1 MAPSNKVGVSL
12 FSIHDPNGVQQ
23 RLEQA
28 VAAFCRDCKITAPS
42 AEDLKIARTPLG
54 KPYFPLLP
62 WLHLSISHSGEY
74 WACAITDQVVGFDL
88 QQAEQPRRETQE
100 EMLRRHQKMAH
111 RFFHPMEAEFV
122 DTDCANHFLTVWTA
136 REAYVK
142 QIGTGID
149 QYFSEYCVVPTDR
162 QNWHHISGRSE
173 NVQWTSMNKH
183 FRKGYWGTDYTLCV
197 CTDTPCEWIVSV
209 F

>member
-1 MAPSNKVGVSL
+1 MAPSNKIGISF
-12 FSIHDPNGVQQ
+12 FSIHDPNSVQQ

-28 VAAFCRDCKITAPS
+28 VAAFCSICKISAPS
-42 AEDLKIARTPLG
+42 TEDLTIARTPLG
-54 KPYFPLLP
+54 KPYYPLVP

-74 WACAITDQVVGFDL
+74 WACAIADQVIGFDL
-88 QQAEQPRRETQE
+88 QQTEQPRRETPE

-111 RFFHPMEAEFV
+111 RFFHPLEADFV
-122 DTDCANHFLTVWTA
+122 DLDSANHFLAVWTA

-149 QYFSEYCVVPTDR
+149 QYFSEYCVVPEDHR
-162 QNWHHISGRSE
+162 DWSRISGRSD
-173 NVQWTSMNKH
+173 NVQWTSMNKY
-183 FRKGYWGTDYTLCV
+183 FRKGYWDKDYTMCI
-197 CTDTPCEWIVSV
+197 CTDSPCEWIVNV